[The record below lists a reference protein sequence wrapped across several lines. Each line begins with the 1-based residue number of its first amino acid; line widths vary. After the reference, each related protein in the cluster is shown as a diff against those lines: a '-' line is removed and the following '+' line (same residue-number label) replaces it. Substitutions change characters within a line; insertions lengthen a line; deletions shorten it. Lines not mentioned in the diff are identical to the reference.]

1 MYSSGNGSLVFWD
14 SDASSARLQIDTSGN
29 STFVGSVTGTIAR
42 FDTLNNN
49 ANSANIIYRS
59 GTDTIVGGGS
69 PPNKIY
75 IQDSGNVGIGATSP
89 AAKLEV
95 NGNIKLSSTAGQ
107 TATPSYIWLGNDYSN
122 GQTRDKLKIYLY
134 NSGTEQYGFTVGS
147 QSDMQYHS
155 NQEHDFYV
163 ANSLKV
169 RINQSG
175 NVGIGTDTPSALLEI
190 QTAGTSGT
198 QDFQIFSRGESPNYE
213 VFKISRAAGS
223 TELLANQNLT
233 LSADYDA
240 NHTSVDSNIIFK
252 TDNTE
257 KMRIDPSG
265 NVNIKLGNLSIGQ
278 SSEQNISNITG
289 ETWIGSNGL
298 RYNSGSNT
306 FARTSA
312 SAQAAMMIL
321 TTTADVE
328 FYAQPSTS
336 STGTYAL
343 SPKMVIKGAT
353 GNVGI
358 GTAGPDSKIQVEA
371 RNGSNVIYAGFRV
384 GYNATSNNY
393 YDADTHHFR
402 LGTGSSAGGNLYVGG
417 GVYLGGTATANKLDD
432 YEEGTFAVRLQGSG
446 GQPAHSIQAGF
457 YTKVGNVVTCVGTY
471 TWNSSG
477 SNANTTT
484 KLEGFPFVN
493 SSTANARAVGSLGAV
508 NGIALGY
515 TLRLVMDPGHAGPY
529 IIQQNSTG
537 YSHNNTISASGEIY
551 GFELTYRTN

>member
-1 MYSSGNGSLVFWD
+1 MANLSNINNILRTGSLGVGINRDPLGAFEI
-14 SDASSARLQIDTSGN
+14 SSATKPGVKMFNTAASGKTYEAYSDINGNYIIFDQDANDNRFVINTSGN
-29 STFVGSVTGTIAR
+29 ATFAGMITVNGGGIDIDNDDDVRLR
-42 FDTLNNN
+42 FDN
-49 ANSANIIYRS
+49 A
-59 GTDTIVGGGS
+59 GTFKAGLQV
-69 PPNKIY
+69 
-75 IQDSGNVGIGATSP
+75 AT
-89 AAKLEV
+89 
-95 NGNIKLSSTAGQ
+95 TAGDMIAGSAVNDFAIRSQ
-107 TATPSYIWLGNDYSN
+107 ENMLFATGGN
-122 GQTRDKLKIYLY
+122 
-134 NSGTEQYGFTVGS
+134 TERMRID
-147 QSDMQYHS
+147 SD
-155 NQEHDFYV
+155 
-163 ANSLKV
+163 
-169 RINQSG
+169 G

>member
-1 MYSSGNGSLVFWD
+1 MANLSNINNILRTGSLGVGINRDPLGAFEI
-14 SDASSARLQIDTSGN
+14 SSATKPGIKMFNTAASGKTYEAYSDINGNYIIFDQDANDNRFVINTSGN
-29 STFVGSVTGTIAR
+29 ATFAGMITVNGGGIDIDNDDDVRLR
-42 FDTLNNN
+42 FDN
-49 ANSANIIYRS
+49 A
-59 GTDTIVGGGS
+59 GTFKAGLQV
-69 PPNKIY
+69 
-75 IQDSGNVGIGATSP
+75 AT
-89 AAKLEV
+89 
-95 NGNIKLSSTAGQ
+95 TAGDMIAGSAVNDFAIRSQ
-107 TATPSYIWLGNDYSN
+107 ENMLFATGGN
-122 GQTRDKLKIYLY
+122 
-134 NSGTEQYGFTVGS
+134 TERMRID
-147 QSDMQYHS
+147 SD
-155 NQEHDFYV
+155 
-163 ANSLKV
+163 
-169 RINQSG
+169 G